1 MDSSETSLRR
11 NEMKKIVIAI
21 IACASMSAF
30 AWGPREQGA
39 LAGFVAGALINQQ
52 LNEDRREPVYVQPT
66 PLYSYP
72 QNPVYQQPYVIRPE
86 PRVIVCQDY
95 QNYDHYGRPY
105 GIQRVCR

>member
-1 MDSSETSLRR
+1 
-11 NEMKKIVIAI
+11 MKKFVITI
-21 IACASMSAF
+21 IACVSMSAY

-39 LAGFVAGALINQQ
+39 LAGIAAGVLINQH
-52 LNEDRREPVYVQPT
+52 LNEDRRAPVYIQPAPT
-66 PLYSYP
+66 YTHP
-72 QNPVYQQPYVIRPE
+72 QTIYQEPPVRYYEQ

>member
-1 MDSSETSLRR
+1 
-11 NEMKKIVIAI
+11 MKKIVIAI

-39 LAGFVAGALINQQ
+39 LAGIVAGVLINQH